1 LLEASDSTVMIL
13 TCPECATSYYVD
25 DGRIPAGGRTVKCT
39 SCNARWHAGAD
50 PEPAAEPEAAPEP
63 PAEVEAVAAEDAP
76 AAAPAD
82 DLEVSGPDTGLR
94 KRPASAPRPAPAPRK
109 GPMGAIIAWSAMA
122 ATVALVVVGAIAFRG
137 EVVKVWPQSSGAYA
151 GLGLPVNSLG
161 LVIEKVKVE
170 PTFQGGR
177 PVLAVTGQIRNVAD
191 HAADAPALRIDL
203 LNRAGKP
210 VAAKLARPIDPRIPA
225 GALRHFAISIVDP
238 PSTAHDLQVAFDTS
252 AKAQAEPHAAE
263 AVLTPAPVEAQPLPA
278 GAPDALPGHG

>member
-1 LLEASDSTVMIL
+1 MIL

-25 DGRIPAGGRTVKCT
+25 DGRIPAGGRIVKCT
-39 SCNARWHAGAD
+39 SCSARWHAGAE
-50 PEPAAEPEAAPEP
+50 PEPAAEPEVAAEP
-63 PAEVEAVAAEDAP
+63 PAEVEDVSADAAP
-76 AAAPAD
+76 AAAESD

-94 KRPASAPRPAPAPRK
+94 KRPASAPRPPAAAK
-109 GPMGAIIAWSAMA
+109 GPLGAIVAWSAMA
-122 ATVALVVVGAIAFRG
+122 AAIALVVVGAIVFRG
-137 EVVKVWPQSSGAYA
+137 QVVKLWPKSSGAYA

-238 PSTAHDLQVAFDTS
+238 PSTAHDLQVAFDTA
-252 AKAQAEPHAAE
+252 AKGHVDARATE
-263 AVLTPAPVEAQPLPA
+263 AVLTPAPIEAEPLPA
-278 GAPDALPGHG
+278 GAPDALPSHG